1 MKQNK
6 QSLPLRG
13 KTLVIVGLILLIL
26 VAGGAFYFKG
36 QTTSVGTT
44 STDRNIFTSVK
55 DALSKKMTLVCDF
68 KDETGASVKSY
79 IKNGAVRVSTMGE
92 SSDKSGEIIIKNKMM
107 YMWDTKSKQG
117 FVYNLPDQENNENGG
132 GVTEDNAVNS
142 ESYFS
147 MIDRYKDS
155 CKVGTVEDSYFE
167 VPKDINLQDMSKLL
181 EDMKN
186 NIPQYN
192 LPKQ

>member
-1 MKQNK
+1 MKQ
-6 QSLPLRG
+6 
-13 KTLVIVGLILLIL
+13 KTTLIL
-26 VAGGAFYFKG
+26 VVIVILVLFGVGGMYFVNSKKG
-36 QTTSVGTT
+36 NSNTSLGGN
-44 STDRNIFTSVK
+44 NIFTSVK

-79 IKNGAVRVSTMGE
+79 IKNGAVRVSTTGE
-92 SSDKSGEIIIKNKMM
+92 SPNKSGEIIIKNKMM

-117 FVYNLPDQENNENGG
+117 FVYNLPDQENNESGG
-132 GVTEDNAVNS
+132 GVTEDNAINS
-142 ESYFS
+142 ESYFN

-181 EDMKN
+181 EDMKK
-186 NIPQYN
+186 NIPSYN
-192 LPKQ
+192 LPNQ